1 MVDGQGLQ
9 PGNFQG
15 EPDVFVLRDILQYSA
30 TREEA
35 EAYVNSVNRTW
46 AIFIGVGDFS
56 SQKLDIIWYKQ
67 ESAVAYTDV
76 TMPSVT
82 EQPYIESVCY
92 VDSHPQP
99 SWEEPSSEHYLPT
112 ALQDFYGIFS
122 IHYICIIFAYVYI
135 LMYFWFNNQEKS
147 MQKIQNRYFNI
158 TIRVMYTLQYLI
170 SGRKKCM

>member
-56 SQKLDIIWYKQ
+56 SQKLDII
-67 ESAVAYTDV
+67 
-76 TMPSVT
+76 
-82 EQPYIESVCY
+82 
-92 VDSHPQP
+92 
-99 SWEEPSSEHYLPT
+99 
-112 ALQDFYGIFS
+112 
-122 IHYICIIFAYVYI
+122 
-135 LMYFWFNNQEKS
+135 
-147 MQKIQNRYFNI
+147 
-158 TIRVMYTLQYLI
+158 
-170 SGRKKCM
+170 